1 MANKLKMD
9 SGDSPN
15 VAEALKELDGAAGGG
30 SDPGE
35 DMGSREVEIGAPEKP
50 EADGDDA
57 PEIGDARPSRRE
69 RRANRFA
76 EAEEARIRAEER
88 AKVLEQELERRNQ
101 QPVPVYQPPP
111 QNQPDPLEL
120 ATKRLQQEH
129 EDLVATYNARFQATS
144 GQLPPDEQAQFRER
158 GWALKN
164 KSEELAALRMMQK
177 MGKLG
182 PQQNQGMTEQQF
194 VQMQLQSEFPE
205 VYADPRLIQ
214 RAGLK
219 FDELVLDGEPAT
231 IATSRKAMAEIQAR
245 FAPGRRPEPDQKL
258 RQKLTGI
265 SAGPGSG
272 PGGRGGRQTIEMTPD
287 YIKMAVRTFRH
298 LPRNQAIQKWANEV
312 GPGLLEDLRREG
324 R

>member
-1 MANKLKMD
+1 MATKLKMD

-15 VAEALKELDGAAGGG
+15 VQEALKELDGAAGG
-30 SDPGE
+30 SDDQGLE
-35 DMGSREVEIGAPEKP
+35 SQSREVEIGAPEKP
-50 EADGDDA
+50 EADGDDV

-129 EDLVATYNARFQATS
+129 EDLVATYNARFQATN
-144 GQLPPDEQAQFRER
+144 GQLPPEEAAQFRER

-164 KSEELAALRMMQK
+164 KSEELAAFRVLQK
-177 MGKLG
+177 TGKLA
-182 PQQNQGMTEQQF
+182 PQQPQGLTEAQFYAMTYQQ
-194 VQMQLQSEFPE
+194 EFPE
-205 VYADPRLIQ
+205 VMRDPKLAA
-214 RAGLK
+214 RAARR
-219 FDELVLDGEPAT
+219 FDDLVDDGEPPDINT
-231 IATSRKAMAEIQAR
+231 GRKAMAQVR
-245 FAPGRRPEPDQKL
+245 DQFVPGRRPEPDQRL

-265 SAGPGSG
+265 GAGPGSG
-272 PGGRGGRQTIEMTPD
+272 PGGRGGKQTIEMTPELR
-287 YIKMAVRTFRH
+287 KMAVRAYKH
-298 LPRNQAIQKWANEV
+298 LPPNQAIQKWANEV
-312 GPGLLEDLRREG
+312 GPGFLEDMRREG